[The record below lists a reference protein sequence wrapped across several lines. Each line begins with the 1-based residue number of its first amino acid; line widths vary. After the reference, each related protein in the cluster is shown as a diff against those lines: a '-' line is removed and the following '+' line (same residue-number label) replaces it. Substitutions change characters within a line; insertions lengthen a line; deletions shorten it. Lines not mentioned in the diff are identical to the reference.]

1 MPTVVDRGLEGVV
14 VGSTELSNVEGAIGR
29 LTYRGYDIDDL
40 APNATFEEIAHLLLY
55 GYLPNRHH
63 LEELRRELAAR
74 RALPEPLVTA
84 MQNFPKTAWP
94 MEVLRTVVSGLG
106 LFSPVNANGEHLS
119 DVHTAIE
126 LIAKMPT
133 IVAALGSHPPRTRS
147 DRTPRP
153 DLSQAGNFLYMR
165 TGKVPHAIEED
176 ALDTYFVLLADHSF
190 NASTFAAR
198 VAAST
203 RADMYAS
210 VTAALATLQG
220 DLHGGAATAA
230 FRTLSEV
237 KTPENAEPYVRG
249 ILERGQRIMGMGHRE
264 YKVRDPRAKHLE
276 AMAKELSEHVGASE
290 RWYETA
296 HAIEEASRKVLQE
309 KKPGN
314 TIYAN
319 VDFYTAPV
327 LADLGIPG
335 DEFTCLF
342 ACGRI
347 AGWTA
352 THPRAARRQSADPA
366 ASDLRRSGGG
376 TVRAD
381 RKAHERHDRL
391 RLARGCSSCLRSTYA
406 AASAFAC
413 SQGDPTTETV
423 YDGDPAS
430 ARTPS
435 SHKVRSGCT

>member
-1 MPTVVDRGLEGVV
+1 
-14 VGSTELSNVEGAIGR
+14 
-29 LTYRGYDIDDL
+29 
-40 APNATFEEIAHLLLY
+40 
-55 GYLPNRHH
+55 
-63 LEELRRELAAR
+63 
-74 RALPEPLVTA
+74 
-84 MQNFPKTAWP
+84 MQNLPKTAWP

-106 LFSPVNANGEHLS
+106 LFSPVNGQGEHLS

-133 IVAALGSHPPRTRS
+133 IVAAWDRIRRGLDPIGPRS
-147 DRTPRP
+147 
-153 DLSQAGNFLYMR
+153 DLSQAGNFIYMR
-165 TGKVPHAIEED
+165 SGKPPHAIEED

-203 RADMYAS
+203 RADMYGS

-230 FRTLSEV
+230 FRTLTEV
-237 KTPENAEPYVRG
+237 KTPENAEPFVRE
-249 ILERGQRIMGMGHRE
+249 ILARGQRIMGMGHRE

-276 AMAKELSEHVGASE
+276 AMAKELSAYAD
-290 RWYETA
+290 RDRLYETA
-296 HAIEEASRKVLQE
+296 HAVEEASRKVLQE

-347 AGWTA
+347 AGWTGHILEQLADNRLIRPQA
-352 THPRAARRQSADPA
+352 TYDGPVAGPYVPIDKRAAN
-366 ASDLRRSGGG
+366 G
-376 TVRAD
+376 
-381 RKAHERHDRL
+381 
-391 RLARGCSSCLRSTYA
+391 ARG
-406 AASAFAC
+406 
-413 SQGDPTTETV
+413 
-423 YDGDPAS
+423 
-430 ARTPS
+430 
-435 SHKVRSGCT
+435 

>member
-14 VGSTELSNVEGAIGR
+14 VGSTQLSNVEGAIGR

-40 APNATFEEIAHLLLY
+40 APNATFEEIIALLLY
-55 GYLPNRHH
+55 GRLPSRSQ
-63 LEELRRELAAR
+63 LDTLKRELGSC
-74 RALPEPLVTA
+74 RALPEPLVNA
-84 MQNFPKTAWP
+84 MQNVPKTAWP
-94 MEVLRTVVSGLG
+94 MDVLRTIVSGLG
-106 LFSPVNANGEHLS
+106 LFSPVNAQGEHLS

-126 LIAKMPT
+126 LIAKVPT
-133 IVAALGSHPPRTRS
+133 IVAAWDRIRRGLDPVAPRS
-147 DRTPRP
+147 

-176 ALDTYFVLLADHSF
+176 ALDTYFVLLADHSY

-203 RADMYAS
+203 LADMYAS

-220 DLHGGAATAA
+220 DWHGGAASAA
-230 FRTLSEV
+230 FRTLNEV
-237 KTPENAEPYVRG
+237 KSPENAEPYVRD
-249 ILERGQRIMGMGHRE
+249 ILARGKRIMGMGHRE
-264 YKVRDPRAKHLE
+264 YKVRDPRARHLE
-276 AMAKELSEHVGASE
+276 AMAKELSVHVGGD

-296 HAIEEASRKVLQE
+296 HAIEQAGRKVLQE

-347 AGWTA
+347 AGWTGHILEQLADNRLIRPQA
-352 THPRAARRQSADPA
+352 TYEGPATGPYVPIDQRSAN
-366 ASDLRRSGGG
+366 G
-376 TVRAD
+376 
-381 RKAHERHDRL
+381 
-391 RLARGCSSCLRSTYA
+391 RLAG
-406 AASAFAC
+406 
-413 SQGDPTTETV
+413 
-423 YDGDPAS
+423 
-430 ARTPS
+430 
-435 SHKVRSGCT
+435 

>member
-1 MPTVVDRGLEGVV
+1 MEESLPTVVDRGLEGVV

-40 APNATFEEIAHLLLY
+40 APNASFEEIVHLLLY
-55 GYLPNRHH
+55 GHLPNRHH
-63 LEELRRELAAR
+63 LEEIRRELAAR

-94 MEVLRTVVSGLG
+94 MEVLRTVTSGLG

-119 DVHTAIE
+119 DVHTAID

-133 IVAALGSHPPRTRS
+133 IVAGW
-147 DRTPRP
+147 DRIRRGLDPIGPRP

-165 TGKVPHAIEED
+165 TGKVPHSLEED
-176 ALDTYFVLLADHSF
+176 AIDTYLVLLADHSF

-237 KTPENAEPYVRG
+237 KAPENAEPYVRG

-276 AMAKELSEHVGASE
+276 AIAKELSQHVGGEE

-296 HAIEEASRKVLQE
+296 HEIEEASRKVLQE

-347 AGWTA
+347 AGWTGHILEQLADNRLIRPQA
-352 THPRAARRQSADPA
+352 T
-366 ASDLRRSGGG
+366 
-376 TVRAD
+376 
-381 RKAHERHDRL
+381 
-391 RLARGCSSCLRSTYA
+391 
-406 AASAFAC
+406 
-413 SQGDPTTETV
+413 
-423 YDGDPAS
+423 YDGPATGPYVPIEQ
-430 ARTPS
+430 RTN
-435 SHKVRSGCT
+435 GTTG

>member
-1 MPTVVDRGLEGVV
+1 LPTVVDRGLEGVV

-29 LTYRGYDIDDL
+29 LSYRGYDIDDL
-40 APNATFEEIAHLLLY
+40 APNATFEEIVHLLLY
-55 GYLPNRHH
+55 GTLPNRHQ
-63 LEELRRELAAR
+63 LETLKREIGAGR
-74 RALPEPLVTA
+74 SLPEPLVNA

-94 MEVLRTVVSGLG
+94 MEVLRTIVSGLG
-106 LFSPVNANGEHLS
+106 LFSPVNAQGEHLS
-119 DVHTAIE
+119 DVHSAIE

-133 IVAALGSHPPRTRS
+133 IVAAW
-147 DRTPRP
+147 DRIRRGLDPVDPRP
-153 DLSQAGNFLYMR
+153 DLSQAGNFIYMR
-165 TGKVPHAIEED
+165 TGKQPHAIEED

-203 RADMYAS
+203 RADIYAS
-210 VTAALATLQG
+210 ITAALATLQG

-230 FRTLSEV
+230 FATFGQV
-237 KTPENAEPYVRG
+237 KSAENAEPYVRN
-249 ILERGQRIMGMGHRE
+249 ILDSGKRIMGMGHRE
-264 YKVRDPRAKHLE
+264 YKVRDPRARHLE
-276 AMAKELSEHVGASE
+276 EMAQELSVHVGGGD
-290 RWYETA
+290 RWYEIA
-296 HAIEEASRKVLQE
+296 RAVEDASGKVLQE

-352 THPRAARRQSADPA
+352 HVLEQMADNRLIRPQAA
-366 ASDLRRSGGG
+366 
-376 TVRAD
+376 
-381 RKAHERHDRL
+381 
-391 RLARGCSSCLRSTYA
+391 
-406 AASAFAC
+406 
-413 SQGDPTTETV
+413 
-423 YDGDPAS
+423 YDGPPAGPYVPIEQRS
-430 ARTPS
+430 ANGQR
-435 SHKVRSGCT
+435 G

>member
-1 MPTVVDRGLEGVV
+1 MEESLPTVVDRGLEGVV

-29 LTYRGYDIDDL
+29 LSYRGYDMDDL
-40 APNATFEEIAHLLLY
+40 APNATFEEIVHLLLY
-55 GYLPNRHH
+55 GQLPNRAQ
-63 LEELRRELAAR
+63 LDVLKRELGVR

-84 MQNFPKTAWP
+84 MQNVPKTAWP

-106 LFSPVNANGEHLS
+106 LFSPVNARGEHLS
-119 DVHTAIE
+119 DVHTAID
-126 LIAKMPT
+126 LIAKFPT
-133 IVAALGSHPPRTRS
+133 IVAYWDRIRRGLDPVAPRA
-147 DRTPRP
+147 
-153 DLSQAGNFLYMR
+153 DLSQAGSFLYMR
-165 TGKVPHAIEED
+165 TGKPPHPVEED

-203 RADMYAS
+203 RADMYGS

-230 FRTLSEV
+230 FRALSEV
-237 KTPENAEPYVRG
+237 KTPENAEPYVREV
-249 ILERGQRIMGMGHRE
+249 LARGDRIMGMGHRE

-276 AMAKELSEHVGASE
+276 GMAKELSEHVGGD
-290 RWYETA
+290 RLYETA
-296 HAIEEASRKVLQE
+296 HAVEEASRKVLQE

-347 AGWTA
+347 AGWTG
-352 THPRAARRQSADPA
+352 HVLEQLADNRLIRPQ
-366 ASDLRRSGGG
+366 AS
-376 TVRAD
+376 
-381 RKAHERHDRL
+381 
-391 RLARGCSSCLRSTYA
+391 
-406 AASAFAC
+406 
-413 SQGDPTTETV
+413 
-423 YDGDPAS
+423 YDGPAPS
-430 ARTPS
+430 PYLPIEQRTSNGARS
-435 SHKVRSGCT
+435 

>member
-14 VGSTELSNVEGAIGR
+14 VGSTQLSNVEGTIGR

-40 APNATFEEIAHLLLY
+40 APNATFEEVVHLLLY
-55 GYLPNRHH
+55 GHLPNRHE
-63 LEELRRELAAR
+63 LEALGRELGAR
-74 RALPEPLVTA
+74 RVLPEPLINA
-84 MQNFPKTAWP
+84 MQSVPKTAWP
-94 MEVLRTVVSGLG
+94 MDVLRTIVSGLG
-106 LFSPVNANGEHLS
+106 VFSPVNAHGEHLS
-119 DVHTAIE
+119 DVHTAID

-133 IVAALGSHPPRTRS
+133 IVAGWDRIRRNLDPVAPRT
-147 DRTPRP
+147 

-198 VAAST
+198 VVAST
-203 RADMYAS
+203 RADIYAS

-220 DLHGGAATAA
+220 DLHGGAASAA
-230 FRTLSEV
+230 YRTVTEV
-237 KTPENAEPYVRG
+237 KTPENAEPYVRD
-249 ILERGQRIMGMGHRE
+249 ILDRGQRIMGMGHRE
-264 YKVRDPRAKHLE
+264 YKVRDPRARHLE
-276 AMAKELSEHVGASE
+276 AMAKELSQHVGGSP
-290 RWYETA
+290 WYETA
-296 HAIEEASRKVLQE
+296 HALEEASRKVLQE
-309 KKPGN
+309 RKPGN

-352 THPRAARRQSADPA
+352 HVLEQLADN
-366 ASDLRRSGGG
+366 
-376 TVRAD
+376 
-381 RKAHERHDRL
+381 RL
-391 RLARGCSSCLRSTYA
+391 IRPQAT
-406 AASAFAC
+406 
-413 SQGDPTTETV
+413 
-423 YDGDPAS
+423 YDGPPAGPYVPIDK
-430 ARTPS
+430 RTTNG
-435 SHKVRSGCT
+435 VRT

>member
-1 MPTVVDRGLEGVV
+1 
-14 VGSTELSNVEGAIGR
+14 
-29 LTYRGYDIDDL
+29 
-40 APNATFEEIAHLLLY
+40 
-55 GYLPNRHH
+55 
-63 LEELRRELAAR
+63 
-74 RALPEPLVTA
+74 
-84 MQNFPKTAWP
+84 
-94 MEVLRTVVSGLG
+94 
-106 LFSPVNANGEHLS
+106 
-119 DVHTAIE
+119 
-126 LIAKMPT
+126 
-133 IVAALGSHPPRTRS
+133 
-147 DRTPRP
+147 
-153 DLSQAGNFLYMR
+153 
-165 TGKVPHAIEED
+165 
-176 ALDTYFVLLADHSF
+176 VLLADHSF

-276 AMAKELSEHVGASE
+276 AIAKELSGHVGGEE

-296 HAIEEASRKVLQE
+296 HGIEEASRKVLQE

-347 AGWTA
+347 VGWTGHILEQLADNRLIRPQA
-352 THPRAARRQSADPA
+352 TYDGPA
-366 ASDLRRSGGG
+366 AGPYVPIEKRTNG
-376 TVRAD
+376 TT
-381 RKAHERHDRL
+381 
-391 RLARGCSSCLRSTYA
+391 G
-406 AASAFAC
+406 
-413 SQGDPTTETV
+413 
-423 YDGDPAS
+423 
-430 ARTPS
+430 
-435 SHKVRSGCT
+435 

>member
-1 MPTVVDRGLEGVV
+1 LPTVVDRGLEGVV

-29 LTYRGYDIDDL
+29 LSYRGYDIDDL
-40 APNATFEEIAHLLLY
+40 APNATFEEIVHLLLY
-55 GYLPNRHH
+55 GTLPNRHQ
-63 LEELRRELAAR
+63 LETLKREIGACR
-74 RALPEPLVTA
+74 SLPEPLVNA
-84 MQNFPKTAWP
+84 MQNVPKTAWP
-94 MEVLRTVVSGLG
+94 MEVLRTIVSGLG
-106 LFSPVNANGEHLS
+106 LFSPVNAQGEHLS

-133 IVAALGSHPPRTRS
+133 IVAAW
-147 DRTPRP
+147 DRIRRGLDPIDPRP
-153 DLSQAGNFLYMR
+153 DLSQAGNFIYMR
-165 TGKVPHAIEED
+165 TGKQPHAIEED

-203 RADMYAS
+203 RADIYAS
-210 VTAALATLQG
+210 ITAALATLQG

-230 FRTLSEV
+230 FATFGQIRS
-237 KTPENAEPYVRG
+237 PENAEPYVRN
-249 ILERGQRIMGMGHRE
+249 ILDSGKRIMGMGHRE
-264 YKVRDPRAKHLE
+264 YKVRDPRARHLE
-276 AMAKELSEHVGASE
+276 EMAQELSLHVSGGD
-290 RWYETA
+290 RWYEIA
-296 HAIEEASRKVLQE
+296 RAVEDASRKVLQE

-352 THPRAARRQSADPA
+352 HVLEQMADNRLIRPQAA
-366 ASDLRRSGGG
+366 
-376 TVRAD
+376 
-381 RKAHERHDRL
+381 
-391 RLARGCSSCLRSTYA
+391 
-406 AASAFAC
+406 
-413 SQGDPTTETV
+413 
-423 YDGDPAS
+423 YDGPPAGPYVPIEQRS
-430 ARTPS
+430 ANGQR
-435 SHKVRSGCT
+435 G